1 MKLRLGI
8 VHWAFPPVIGGVEM
22 HLLTVCP
29 EMVRQGAE
37 VYVLCGS
44 VEGSPNI
51 EVVEGVHVERTD
63 GMVPSII
70 KEAQRSGQDIYDA
83 SKKMFDKF
91 LDSHG
96 IDVVQAHNLHMD
108 FYNLSRALK
117 DACTER
123 SVPCYLVIHND
134 VFIDRAEDVTW
145 QIIEKIS
152 WDRLV
157 PISRYIRDTMGSKMP
172 DIPGDKWTVIM
183 HGINIDQFTPVTKEE
198 KEGLKKEYGFEGR
211 KVILH
216 PARFLPW
223 KGILPAIKSMPR
235 VIKEFPTVLMVM
247 TGRAERIFDDMD
259 ELARYDS
266 EIDKFI
272 KDNNLSENIHIG
284 SYTHHDIPRLTSL
297 CDILVYTTIGNEP
310 FGLCPVE
317 GMACKVPVIVT
328 RSGGLVESVVHG
340 KTGFVIDR
348 DEDRLPKEL
357 ADRIIELL
365 SNQSLV
371 KEFGENGRKRVEEMF
386 DKRQMAKDFIRLSE
400 ELIRR
405 QKPNIV

>member
-1 MKLRLGI
+1 MRLRIGV

-22 HLLTVCP
+22 HLLAVCP
-29 EMVRQGAE
+29 EMQRLGAE

-51 EVVEGVHVERTD
+51 EVVRGVHVERTN
-63 GMVPSII
+63 GMVPSVI
-70 KEAQRSGQDIYDA
+70 KEAQRTGQDIYDTL
-83 SKKMFDKF
+83 KQMFDKF

-123 SVPCYLVIHND
+123 GVPCYLVIHND
-134 VFIDRAEDVTW
+134 VFIDRSEDVMW

-157 PISRYIRDTMGSKMP
+157 PISKYIRDTMSSKMP
-172 DIPGDKWTVIM
+172 DIQSDKWTTFM
-183 HGINIDQFTPVTKEE
+183 HGIDIDQFAPITRKE
-198 KEGLKKEYGFEGR
+198 KEDLKKEYGFEGR
-211 KVILH
+211 KVVLH

-223 KGILPAIKSMPR
+223 KGILPAIQSMPHI
-235 VIKEFPTVLMVM
+235 IKGFPEALMVM
-247 TGRAERIFDDMD
+247 TGRAERIFSDMD
-259 ELARYDS
+259 ELARYDL
-266 EIDKFI
+266 EIDRFI
-272 KDNNLSENIHIG
+272 RDNNLGENIYIG
-284 SYTHHDIPRLTSL
+284 DYTHYDIPRLTSL
-297 CDILVYTTIGNEP
+297 CDILIYTTIGNEP

-328 RSGGLVESVVHG
+328 NSGGLVESVVHG

-348 DEDRLPKEL
+348 DKDRLPIEL

-365 SNQSLV
+365 SNQSLA
-371 KEFGENGRKRVEEMF
+371 KEFGENGRKRVEERF
-386 DKRQMAKDFIRLSE
+386 DKKRMARDFIQLSE

-405 QKPNIV
+405 QKP